1 MSDPSTSL
9 ASCFPVT
16 QWTQVITVI
25 QQGDQASA
33 WTALED
39 FCQRYRPAIRN
50 FFLRRGCSPEQAEDY
65 TQAFFASR
73 IVARWETRDGFLHV
87 AQRAA
92 CGKFRS
98 FLAHVLWR
106 FLQDEWKKENSARAG
121 GGARPLPLENAE
133 LLAAPGSLDEFG
145 REFDR
150 TFSLELI
157 RKAAARSEHSR
168 HLQAHLRGE
177 MSQQQAARE
186 LGLSENAFKQA
197 YHRFRER
204 LARDLWDEVSQL
216 VGPAEQDIRAEI
228 AYLVSLF
235 GDPRA

>member
-1 MSDPSTSL
+1 MDH
-9 ASCFPVT
+9 
-16 QWTQVITVI
+16 
-25 QQGDQASA
+25 
-33 WTALED
+33 
-39 FCQRYRPAIRN
+39 FCQQYRPAIRN
-50 FFLRRGCSPEQAEDY
+50 FFLRRGCGPEQAEDY

-73 IVARWETRDGFLHV
+73 IIARWETRDGFLHV
-87 AQRAA
+87 AQRTA

-121 GGARPLPLENAE
+121 GGARHLPLENAE

-150 TFSLELI
+150 AFGLEVI
-157 RKAAARSEHSR
+157 RKAAARSRHSR
-168 HLQAHLRGE
+168 HLEAHFRGE
-177 MSQQQAARE
+177 ISQQQAARE

-204 LARDLWDEVSQL
+204 LARDLWDEVSQS
-216 VGPAEQDIRAEI
+216 VGPAEQDVRAEI

-235 GDPRA
+235 GDSLA

>member
-1 MSDPSTSL
+1 MSDPSTAL
-9 ASCFPVT
+9 ASCFPAT
-16 QWTQVITVI
+16 QWTQVIAVI

-33 WTALED
+33 WRALED
-39 FCQRYRPAIRN
+39 FCERYRPAVCN
-50 FFLRRGCSPEQAEDY
+50 FFLRRGCTPEQAEDY

-73 IVARWETRDGFLHV
+73 IVARWETRDGFLH
-87 AQRAA
+87 AARRAA

-106 FLQDEWKKENSARAG
+106 FLQDEWKRQSSARAG
-121 GGARPLPLENAE
+121 GKTRLVPLEIAE
-133 LLAAPGSLDEFG
+133 SLAAPGSRDEFG

-157 RKAAARSEHSR
+157 RKAAARSGHSR

-177 MSQQQAARE
+177 ISQQQAARE
-186 LGLSENAFKQA
+186 LGLSENAFRQA

-216 VGPAEQDIRAEI
+216 VGPDEQDIRAEI

-235 GDPRA
+235 GDSRA